1 MSRHEGVSC
10 DSCLKGNFRGKRYKC
25 LICYD
30 YDLCGTCYEVGATST
45 RHTPDH
51 AMQCILTRSDFDLYY
66 GGEAVSVEQPQ
77 SFTCPIC
84 GKMGFT
90 EMTLQE
96 HVAAEHTDASSEVVC
111 PVCAALP
118 GGEPNHVTEDF
129 AAHLSLEHRSNRELD
144 EPSGS
149 RHVRR
154 IPHPAGRGMSSA
166 RARRSQMQ
174 FSSTGGLSALSPSN
188 RDSMDPIAELL
199 SQLSSG
205 VRRTATLAQP
215 STTSQIQQLQM
226 QLQLERQQA
235 QAARQQL
242 ERLPRRQA
250 HLAPSTQAAPT
261 TTGPSLH
268 AHCPP
273 TLEPPAV
280 HFLLSRCVE
289 LCLQDADQ
297 QALELERADRSLF
310 AQELLLTTLSEQ
322 VDQKQQHLWTPHDNA
337 WWGVPAQALALGW
350 SVGNGPSSSAE
361 LSSSTTPTPAAGPAL
376 AAPPA
381 SAATPAPSTGPAQ
394 ETACRAQQPSRA
406 SRNATNEQ
414 HRAGSRE
421 GRLSPSRRKVV
432 RVLDERNRLGE
443 PPH

>member
-1 MSRHEGVSC
+1 MATCPCPLSGVSC

-90 EMTLQE
+90 EVTLQE

-250 HLAPSTQAAPT
+250 HLAPSSQAAPT
-261 TTGPSLH
+261 ATGPSLH
-268 AHCPP
+268 CPL
-273 TLEPPAV
+273 TLEPPAA
-280 HFLLSRCVE
+280 HFLLSSCVE
-289 LCLQDADQ
+289 QCLQDADQ
-297 QALELERADRSLF
+297 QALEFERADRSLF
-310 AQELLLTTLSEQ
+310 AQELLLTTLAERI
-322 VDQKQQHLWTPHDNA
+322 DQKHQQHLCMTSHDNA
-337 WWGVPAQALALGW
+337 WWATPPLALGW
-350 SVGNGPSSSAE
+350 SNSLSSNSSSSSAAPA
-361 LSSSTTPTPAAGPAL
+361 STNGPAST
-376 AAPPA
+376 AAA
-381 SAATPAPSTGPAQ
+381 DTGSADTGLAQ
-394 ETACRAQQPSRA
+394 ERACRTAQPSRA
-406 SRNATNEQ
+406 SRVASSAAEQQ
-414 HRAGSRE
+414 HRVASRE

>member
-10 DSCLKGNFRGKRYKC
+10 DSCMKANFRGKRYKC

-30 YDLCGTCYEVGATST
+30 YDLCGTCYEAGATNT

-90 EMTLQE
+90 ELTLQE
-96 HVAAEHTDASSEVVC
+96 HVTAEHTDASSEVVC

-129 AAHLSLEHRSNRELD
+129 AAHLSLEHRSNRDLD

-205 VRRTATLAQP
+205 
-215 STTSQIQQLQM
+215 
-226 QLQLERQQA
+226 
-235 QAARQQL
+235 
-242 ERLPRRQA
+242 A
-250 HLAPSTQAAPT
+250 HLASPATAAAT
-261 TTGPSLH
+261 L
-268 AHCPP
+268 HCPQ
-273 TLEPPAV
+273 TATTPASAPSGEAPAPAA
-280 HFLLSRCVE
+280 HFLLSRCAEPSLVE
-289 LCLQDADQ
+289 SEQ

-310 AQELLLTTLSEQ
+310 AQELLLTTLAERLHWPPGGAWT
-322 VDQKQQHLWTPHDNA
+322 QQDTSK
-337 WWGVPAQALALGW
+337 PAVA
-350 SVGNGPSSSAE
+350 
-361 LSSSTTPTPAAGPAL
+361 T
-376 AAPPA
+376 APPC
-381 SAATPAPSTGPAQ
+381 ATV
-394 ETACRAQQPSRA
+394 ETAVVENPDRSTAGARTAERAQSERAQPDRSL
-406 SRNATNEQ
+406 
-414 HRAGSRE
+414 SRE

-432 RVLDERNRLGE
+432 RVLDERNKLKE

>member
-1 MSRHEGVSC
+1 
-10 DSCLKGNFRGKRYKC
+10 
-25 LICYD
+25 
-30 YDLCGTCYEVGATST
+30 
-45 RHTPDH
+45 
-51 AMQCILTRSDFDLYY
+51 MQCILTRSDFDLYY

-90 EMTLQE
+90 ELTLQE
-96 HVAAEHTDASSEVVC
+96 HASAEHTDASSEVVC

-129 AAHLSLEHRSNRELD
+129 ATHLSLEHRANRDLD

-205 VRRTATLAQP
+205 VRRTATLAAP

-250 HLAPSTQAAPT
+250 HLASPAAAAATLHCPQAATTPALAPSTEAPT
-261 TTGPSLH
+261 
-268 AHCPP
+268 P
-273 TLEPPAV
+273 TA
-280 HFLLSRCVE
+280 HFLLSRCSSARRVSKHAARCAAECRASHLRRRFCEGRIASWRSAKFAEPLSPPSTGALVKRCVE
-289 LCLQDADQ
+289 PSLLESEQ
-297 QALELERADRSLF
+297 QALELERTDRSLF
-310 AQELLLTTLSEQ
+310 AQELLLTTLAERLHWPPGGAPWPQ
-322 VDQKQQHLWTPHDNA
+322 GTPA
-337 WWGVPAQALALGW
+337 TSVAATSVAATTPPRALGE
-350 SVGNGPSSSAE
+350 PEKPPAERSSS
-361 LSSSTTPTPAAGPAL
+361 
-376 AAPPA
+376 
-381 SAATPAPSTGPAQ
+381 Q
-394 ETACRAQQPSRA
+394 QQPDR
-406 SRNATNEQ
+406 
-414 HRAGSRE
+414 GLSRE
-421 GRLSPSRRKVV
+421 GGRLSPSRRKVV
-432 RVLDERNRLGE
+432 RVLDERNKLKE

>member
-10 DSCLKGNFRGKRYKC
+10 DSCMKANFRGKRYKC

-30 YDLCGTCYEVGATST
+30 YDLCGTCYEAGATNT

-77 SFTCPIC
+77 SYTCPIC

-90 EMTLQE
+90 ELALQE
-96 HVAAEHTDASSEVVC
+96 HVIAEHMDATSEVVC

-129 AAHLSLEHRSNRELD
+129 AAHLSLEHRSNRDLD

-205 VRRTATLAQP
+205 VRRTATLAAP

-235 QAARQQL
+235 QAARQQV

-250 HLAPSTQAAPT
+250 HLASPATAAAT
-261 TTGPSLH
+261 L
-268 AHCPP
+268 HCPQAGN
-273 TLEPPAV
+273 TTPACAPSGEASAPSS

-289 LCLQDADQ
+289 PSLVESEQH
-297 QALELERADRSLF
+297 ALELERADRSLF
-310 AQELLLTTLSEQ
+310 AQELLLTTLAERLHWPPGGAWT
-322 VDQKQQHLWTPHDNA
+322 QQDTSKPTVA
-337 WWGVPAQALALGW
+337 
-350 SVGNGPSSSAE
+350 
-361 LSSSTTPTPAAGPAL
+361 TTPPCATVENPDQATPAARTAE
-376 AAPPA
+376 
-381 SAATPAPSTGPAQ
+381 PAQ
-394 ETACRAQQPSRA
+394 SERAQPDRSR
-406 SRNATNEQ
+406 
-414 HRAGSRE
+414 SRE

-432 RVLDERNRLGE
+432 RVLDERNKLKE
-443 PPH
+443 PDRKSVV

>member
-1 MSRHEGVSC
+1 M
-10 DSCLKGNFRGKRYKC
+10 KANFRGKRYKC

-30 YDLCGTCYEVGATST
+30 YDLCGTCYEAGATNT

-90 EMTLQE
+90 ELTLQE
-96 HVAAEHTDASSEVVC
+96 HVTAEHTDASSEVVC

-129 AAHLSLEHRSNRELD
+129 AAHLSLEHRSNRDLD

-174 FSSTGGLSALSPSN
+174 FSSTGGLSALSPNN

-205 VRRTATLAQP
+205 VRRTATLAAP

-250 HLAPSTQAAPT
+250 HLASPGATLHCPQAANTPA
-261 TTGPSLH
+261 P
-268 AHCPP
+268 A
-273 TLEPPAV
+273 TLEAAPAA

-289 LCLQDADQ
+289 PSLSEPEQ

-310 AQELLLTTLSEQ
+310 AQELLLTTLAERL
-322 VDQKQQHLWTPHDNA
+322 H
-337 WWGVPAQALALGW
+337 W
-350 SVGNGPSSSAE
+350 SPPGP
-361 LSSSTTPTPAAGPAL
+361 PT
-376 AAPPA
+376 AAPP
-381 SAATPAPSTGPAQ
+381 PAGD
-394 ETACRAQQPSRA
+394 
-406 SRNATNEQ
+406 
-414 HRAGSRE
+414 RE
-421 GRLSPSRRKVV
+421 GPPSRRKVV
-432 RVLDERNRLGE
+432 RVMDERNRLKE
-443 PPH
+443 H

>member
-10 DSCLKGNFRGKRYKC
+10 DSCMKANFRGKRYKC

-30 YDLCGTCYEVGATST
+30 YDLCGTCYEAGATNT

-90 EMTLQE
+90 ELTLQE
-96 HVAAEHTDASSEVVC
+96 HASAEHTDASSEVVC

-129 AAHLSLEHRSNRELD
+129 ATHLSLEHRANRDLD

-205 VRRTATLAQP
+205 VRRTATLAAP

-250 HLAPSTQAAPT
+250 HLASPAAAAATLHCPQAATTPALAPSTEAPT
-261 TTGPSLH
+261 
-268 AHCPP
+268 P
-273 TLEPPAV
+273 TA

-289 LCLQDADQ
+289 PSLLESEQ
-297 QALELERADRSLF
+297 QALELERTDRSLF
-310 AQELLLTTLSEQ
+310 AQELLLTTLAERLHWPPGGAPWPQ
-322 VDQKQQHLWTPHDNA
+322 GTPA
-337 WWGVPAQALALGW
+337 TSVAATSVAATTPPRALGE
-350 SVGNGPSSSAE
+350 PEKPPAERSSS
-361 LSSSTTPTPAAGPAL
+361 
-376 AAPPA
+376 
-381 SAATPAPSTGPAQ
+381 Q
-394 ETACRAQQPSRA
+394 QQPDR
-406 SRNATNEQ
+406 
-414 HRAGSRE
+414 GLSRE
-421 GRLSPSRRKVV
+421 GGRLSPSRRKVV
-432 RVLDERNRLGE
+432 RVLDERNKLKE